1 MACVLVPAQGR
12 RPHLAAFNPSGT
24 LAPAPLTLGEQ
35 RERQENR
42 VRSDEAKLQMLE
54 SRLQAP

>member
-1 MACVLVPAQGR
+1 MCWCPLKVADP
-12 RPHLAAFNPSGT
+12 AAFDPAGT

-42 VRSDEAKLQMLE
+42 VKSDEAKLQMLE

>member
-1 MACVLVPAQGR
+1 VCRCLLKVADR
-12 RPHLAAFNPSGT
+12 AAFGPAGT

-42 VRSDEAKLQMLE
+42 VRSDEARLQMLE

>member
-1 MACVLVPAQGR
+1 MCWYPLKVADTTAFDPA
-12 RPHLAAFNPSGT
+12 GT

-42 VRSDEAKLQMLE
+42 VKSDEAKLQMLE